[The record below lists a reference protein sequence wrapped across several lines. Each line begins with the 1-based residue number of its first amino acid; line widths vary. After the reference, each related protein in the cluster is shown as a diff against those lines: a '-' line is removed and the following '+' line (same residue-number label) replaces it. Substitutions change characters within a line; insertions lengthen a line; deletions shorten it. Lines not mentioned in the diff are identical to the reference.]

1 MRERSFVGMDEQIV
15 EKVNEISVALAL
27 AVVAVGR
34 VLADLMAAVTVLLVH
49 LVHLQAHLLG
59 C

>member
-1 MRERSFVGMDEQIV
+1 MDEQIV

-34 VLADLMAAVTVLLVH
+34 VLADLMAAVTVLLVD

>member
-1 MRERSFVGMDEQIV
+1 MDEQIV

-49 LVHLQAHLLG
+49 LVHLRAHLLG

>member
-1 MRERSFVGMDEQIV
+1 MNKLLK
-15 EKVNEISVALAL
+15 KVNEISVALAL

-49 LVHLQAHLLG
+49 LVHLRAHLLG